1 MPTIRAFIFIALIV
15 ASGFTLIHHHPPT
28 HEDLLISKNE
38 NQKKIVNR
46 NPSSLQKSSIL
57 ESYEFKR
64 HVKAMLNSEKSSKTF
79 ADLQYKGKFNVEWIT
94 ENSAMI
100 SFELENKMNSN
111 IKFEL
116 IMDHW
121 AIKEIKSGEIKNENE
136 EDALNVLKDFSTIFA
151 YRSSQDTSGK
161 YNATYSV
168 INDSPFTQQIHKSKI
183 NYIQTFSSPI
193 TIVSSENKYS
203 IQTQSNQIT
212 SAQGKEITKVKLLGK
227 SILITT
233 SEFELVRKST
243 SIQMTKKIPNETMK
257 EIDLNLLSHYSLPII
272 PWSNLNASLS
282 EINKLNQNDRLI
294 LFRELVK
301 NFKKEPKNLDPFL
314 NWVESNSEK
323 IGIRTFAIGV
333 LATLGSIE
341 SQKKLI
347 DWFQQFPESRPII
360 LNAFTTSS
368 AQFSDETKIFLNQL
382 IDKKEIDSNSANGA
396 LFAMG
401 AGIKN
406 NNLINQGDST
416 AEISRL
422 QNLLNTAST
431 SNEKEIVLSAMGNSG
446 SQAFIPLIEK
456 SLEAS
461 NESNENVREKAVL
474 ALRLMPVSNTA
485 QLVNQA
491 WNDSSIKVK
500 SAAIQVIHFQ
510 GEIEAYQGVL
520 NQCVRESPTLK
531 DACLRVLELNQH
543 S

>member
-1 MPTIRAFIFIALIV
+1 MPTIRAFIFIALII
-15 ASGFTLIHHHPPT
+15 ASGFTLIQHHPST
-28 HEDLLISKNE
+28 HEDLLITKNE
-38 NQKKIVNR
+38 NKKILVDR
-46 NPSSLQKSSIL
+46 NPSSLQKSNII
-57 ESYEFKR
+57 ETYEFKR
-64 HVKAMLNSEKSSKTF
+64 HVKAVLNSEKSSKTF
-79 ADLQYKGKFNVEWIT
+79 ADLQYKGKFKVEWIT
-94 ENSAMI
+94 ENSALI
-100 SFELENKMNSN
+100 SYELENNIHSN

-116 IMDHW
+116 FMDHW
-121 AIKEIKSGEIKNENE
+121 AIKEIKSGDIKNESD
-136 EDALNVLKDFSTIFA
+136 EDALNILQDFSTIFA

-161 YNATYSV
+161 YNANYSV
-168 INDSPFTQQIHKSKI
+168 KKDSAFSQLIHKSKI

-193 TIVSSENKYS
+193 SILSSINKYS
-203 IQTQSNQIT
+203 IQTQSDKIT
-212 SAQGKEITKVKLLGK
+212 SAQGKEITKVKMLGK
-227 SILITT
+227 SNLITT
-233 SEFELVRKST
+233 SEFELDRKST
-243 SIQMTKKIPNETMK
+243 AIQMAKKINHESMK
-257 EIDLNLLSHYSLPII
+257 EIDLQLFSHYSLPII
-272 PWSNLNASLS
+272 PWSNLHSSLV
-282 EINKLNQNDRLI
+282 EIHKLNQNNRLN

-314 NWVESNSEK
+314 NWVEANSEK
-323 IGIRTFAIGV
+323 TGIRTFAIGV
-333 LATLGSIE
+333 LATLGSVE

-347 DWFQQFPESRPII
+347 DWFQQFPEARPTI
-360 LNAFTTSS
+360 LNAFTTSN
-368 AQFSDETKIFLNQL
+368 AQFSEETKLFLNQL
-382 IDKKEIDSNSANGA
+382 IDKKENDSNSANGA

-416 AEISRL
+416 AEINRL
-422 QNLLNTAST
+422 QNMLNTAST

-446 SQAFIPLIEK
+446 SQAFIPLIEQ

-461 NESNENVREKAVL
+461 HESNENVREKAVL
-474 ALRLMPVSNTA
+474 ALRLMPVSNTV

>member
-227 SILITT
+227 SI
-233 SEFELVRKST
+233 
-243 SIQMTKKIPNETMK
+243 
-257 EIDLNLLSHYSLPII
+257 IDL
-272 PWSNLNASLS
+272 
-282 EINKLNQNDRLI
+282 
-294 LFRELVK
+294 
-301 NFKKEPKNLDPFL
+301 
-314 NWVESNSEK
+314 
-323 IGIRTFAIGV
+323 
-333 LATLGSIE
+333 
-341 SQKKLI
+341 
-347 DWFQQFPESRPII
+347 
-360 LNAFTTSS
+360 
-368 AQFSDETKIFLNQL
+368 
-382 IDKKEIDSNSANGA
+382 
-396 LFAMG
+396 
-401 AGIKN
+401 
-406 NNLINQGDST
+406 
-416 AEISRL
+416 
-422 QNLLNTAST
+422 
-431 SNEKEIVLSAMGNSG
+431 
-446 SQAFIPLIEK
+446 
-456 SLEAS
+456 
-461 NESNENVREKAVL
+461 
-474 ALRLMPVSNTA
+474 
-485 QLVNQA
+485 
-491 WNDSSIKVK
+491 
-500 SAAIQVIHFQ
+500 
-510 GEIEAYQGVL
+510 
-520 NQCVRESPTLK
+520 
-531 DACLRVLELNQH
+531 
-543 S
+543 